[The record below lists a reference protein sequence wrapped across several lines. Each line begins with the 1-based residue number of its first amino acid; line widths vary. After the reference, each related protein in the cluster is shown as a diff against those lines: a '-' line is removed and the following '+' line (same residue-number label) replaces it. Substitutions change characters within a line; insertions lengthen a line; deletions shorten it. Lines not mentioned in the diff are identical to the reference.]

1 MAGDPGL
8 REPEATLIHFGNPQL
23 VTADKGLD
31 KIAKKFKE
39 LKGFLTSDDKGGIKQ
54 RRKNEARQK
63 ESKPCSTVTSSN
75 NSDQDILNLIAPPRD
90 WFQNRK
96 HWRQMV
102 SSVPATRM
110 DVLDLKKKMETL
122 LKNKM
127 AHKTGL
133 CEIRRAIYSQV
144 FDELIRHVTVNCAE
158 RGLMLI
164 HVRDDLRHLVTH
176 IERIYTSAVA
186 YGIRKTLQAL
196 SEHDALIKR
205 IESLK
210 QEVEQEQKIYN
221 EMLPHYKRFAEQY
234 LKTSEETDKEYSEE
248 YDKLVKKKNQL
259 KLLVEQSVGFKKGQA
274 KAQKE
279 ANKPKLM
286 DKLANLSQP

>member
-8 REPEATLIHFGNPQL
+8 REPEATLIHFGIPQL
-23 VTADKGLD
+23 VTGDRGLD
-31 KIAKKFKE
+31 KIGKKFKE
-39 LKGFLTSDDKGGIKQ
+39 LKGFLTNDDRGGLKQ
-54 RRKNEARQK
+54 KRKNEGRRV
-63 ESKPCSTVTSSN
+63 ESKPCSTATLS
-75 NSDQDILNLIAPPRD
+75 NSDQDILNLISPPRE
-90 WFQNRK
+90 WFQNHK

-102 SSVPATRM
+102 SSVPSTRI
-110 DVLDLKKKMETL
+110 DVLDLKKKMEGL
-122 LKNKM
+122 LKNKV

-164 HVRDDLRHLVTH
+164 HVRDDLRHLLTY

-196 SEHDALIKR
+196 SEHDALVEK
-205 IESLK
+205 IERLK
-210 QEVEQEQKIYN
+210 EEVAQEQKIYD

-234 LKTSEETDKEYSEE
+234 LRTSEETDKEYQEE
-248 YDKLVKKKNQL
+248 YDKLLKKKNQL

-274 KAQKE
+274 KTQKE
-279 ANKPKLM
+279 AAKPKLM
-286 DKLANLSQP
+286 DKLANISQP